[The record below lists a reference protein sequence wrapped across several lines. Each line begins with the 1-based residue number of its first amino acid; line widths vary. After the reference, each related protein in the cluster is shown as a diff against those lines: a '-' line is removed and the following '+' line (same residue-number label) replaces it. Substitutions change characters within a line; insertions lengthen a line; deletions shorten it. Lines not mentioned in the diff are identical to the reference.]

1 MWFPS
6 KTNIHGL
13 KEIPLHHLES
23 FVRNATGKASGL
35 RPAFLK
41 ETLEKS
47 RSIYLRNVQEPVS
60 LVGIPPMALD
70 EVLDSIDVHP
80 DSGTPITDGLPM
92 GLF

>member
-1 MWFPS
+1 MQ
-6 KTNIHGL
+6 
-13 KEIPLHHLES
+13 IPVQNERSWSQENSLAS
-23 FVRNATGKASGL
+23 PGIFVRKATGKASGL
-35 RPAFLK
+35 RPAFFK

-70 EVLDSIDVHP
+70 EVLDSIGVHP